1 MDSSHSLLP
10 SADMLLLRLPL
21 LQTGLNTMGGI
32 KCQQWHQELL
42 ACRPRLDC
50 SMLAAA
56 AVAWAC

>member
-10 SADMLLLRLPL
+10 SVDVLLLRLPL
-21 LQTGLNTMGGI
+21 LQTGLNTMGAV
-32 KCQQWHQELL
+32 KCQRWHQEFL

-56 AVAWAC
+56 VAWAC